1 MNEHINVFHAH
12 VITLTRRIPFPITES
27 PKYKKCFVPFTAISP
42 LWQTIRYFDIQYK
55 DVSSDL
61 DRIRAITKECDFAEA
76 ENGVDWLCGTGM
88 T

>member
-1 MNEHINVFHAH
+1 M
-12 VITLTRRIPFPITES
+12 L
-27 PKYKKCFVPFTAISP
+27 FTAISP

-61 DRIRAITKECDFAEA
+61 DRIRAITEECDFAEA
-76 ENGVDWLCGTGM
+76 ENGVDWLLGTGM

>member
-1 MNEHINVFHAH
+1 MFFTLTH
-12 VITLTRRIPFPITES
+12 VIVLTRRIPFPITES
-27 PKYKKCFVPFTAISP
+27 PKHKKCFVLFTAISP

-76 ENGVDWLCGTGM
+76 ENGVDWLFGTGM

>member
-1 MNEHINVFHAH
+1 MFFTLTL
-12 VITLTRRIPFPITES
+12 VITLTRRIPFPITKS

-76 ENGVDWLCGTGM
+76 ENGVDWLLGTGM

>member
-1 MNEHINVFHAH
+1 M
-12 VITLTRRIPFPITES
+12 L
-27 PKYKKCFVPFTAISP
+27 FTAISP

-61 DRIRAITKECDFAEA
+61 DRIRAITEECDIAEA
-76 ENGVDWLCGTGM
+76 ENGVDWLFGTGM